1 MDTGLA
7 VVVPR
12 AVWSRTCMKPRASI
26 TAFIV
31 CCNEERQIRRCL
43 ASVSWCDEIIVVDSG
58 SQDRTLEIAK
68 EFTQKILFRPWT
80 GYVEQKRFALEH
92 SSSEWVLNIDADEEV
107 SPELKSEIL
116 EILSSDFSS
125 GKAGSVPHN
134 GFQINRVVYF
144 LDRWWRKGGWYPE
157 FRLRLCRRANT
168 TWGGVDPHEKA
179 IVAGKVRRLRGE
191 LYHYSFTDLTDYMR
205 RMNTLASNAADTMIK
220 NGRRPSLVDI
230 ALRPWTRFFKFY
242 ILKKG
247 FREGTAGFIVAV
259 IEGVSVFLKY
269 SKVWERFAPK

>member
-1 MDTGLA
+1 ME
-7 VVVPR
+7 
-12 AVWSRTCMKPRASI
+12 PRASI

-68 EFTQKILFRPWT
+68 EFTQKILFRPWS

-116 EILSSDFSS
+116 EILSADQPSEQP
-125 GKAGSVPHN
+125 GVLPYN

-179 IVAGKVRRLRGE
+179 IVSGKVKRLKGE

-220 NGRRPSLVDI
+220 NGHRTSLVDI

-242 ILKKG
+242 VLKKG
-247 FREGTAGFIVAV
+247 FREGIAGFIVAV

-269 SKVWERFAPK
+269 SKVWDRSPRT